1 MLHESS
7 KEICLSFFCLR
18 SGVAVW
24 GSVNALKMC
33 CTDRILNL
41 MHLSRRVIK
50 DFWQYLKSST
60 EWCSGVLKDCHRFD
74 VFRENRCCPC
84 GSYKWRWPKWM
95 CLYEIRSQLSALV
108 VIKHHLTNTLFDT
121 PFWWNIQPCHVCR
134 VSALSCFHLIANCL
148 SFQNASC
155 NGTHGWPLPCM
166 IKHTS
171 PHTATFTWSHV
182 MWGSNIRQ
190 NRSLCLTVPSRTVF
204 KRQPHYTTNKQKE
217 AWSGLCHHSVPAI
230 SW

>member
-1 MLHESS
+1 MTLTQIYLIIKRSFFLLLHESS
-7 KEICLSFFCLR
+7 EEICLSFFCLR

-50 DFWQYLKSST
+50 DFWRYLESST

-74 VFRENRCCPC
+74 VFRKNRCCPC

-95 CLYEIRSQLSALV
+95 RLHEIRSQLSALV

-121 PFWWNIQPCHVCR
+121 PLLMKHP
-134 VSALSCFHLIANCL
+134 ALSRVPCISTILFSLDCE
-148 SFQNASC
+148 
-155 NGTHGWPLPCM
+155 LPFF
-166 IKHTS
+166 
-171 PHTATFTWSHV
+171 PERLV
-182 MWGSNIRQ
+182 
-190 NRSLCLTVPSRTVF
+190 
-204 KRQPHYTTNKQKE
+204 
-217 AWSGLCHHSVPAI
+217 
-230 SW
+230 